1 MKKTLIPI
9 FLLLFVILGG
19 TYFVGEMTQKELYKQ
34 VKQSKTQLIQIE
46 LLSYQKSFFTANAE
60 MKLSIPV
67 KGQLPL
73 KILVNSDI
81 THYPYKAKAITHFS
95 LVDIKRDK
103 QLVTFFQTKDW
114 LTSQEEVNLF
124 GNVSGQV
131 QLVAGMFESES
142 ERLNIL
148 PLEVLYQYN
157 LSEKK
162 GTLEVDWAGFSGEIH
177 DQVFDVNTVSVNA
190 SFTKVNDSDLI
201 DYQYKAEIEEFK
213 FIQSPQHLS
222 MKAIELAGKNQA
234 GKDKLT
240 VNTDNTWKVKE
251 FQNGQQLFMNNHI
264 KLSLSE
270 LNLAALSKLKASIA
284 NPRLLLQ
291 ELTRLAS
298 LGGHINLQTLQSD
311 TPWGRV
317 DGQLIMDIQRGLAAT
332 EISNNPLSLIDYSNG
347 ELSLSLPQALLQQP
361 DVGNFVKMGIQSGV
375 LKKQQQQL
383 TLQASL
389 DRGELMINGQVIP
402 M

>member
-1 MKKTLIPI
+1 
-9 FLLLFVILGG
+9 
-19 TYFVGEMTQKELYKQ
+19 
-34 VKQSKTQLIQIE
+34 
-46 LLSYQKSFFTANAE
+46 
-60 MKLSIPV
+60 
-67 KGQLPL
+67 
-73 KILVNSDI
+73 
-81 THYPYKAKAITHFS
+81 
-95 LVDIKRDK
+95 
-103 QLVTFFQTKDW
+103 
-114 LTSQEEVNLF
+114 
-124 GNVSGQV
+124 
-131 QLVAGMFESES
+131 
-142 ERLNIL
+142 
-148 PLEVLYQYN
+148 
-157 LSEKK
+157 
-162 GTLEVDWAGFSGEIH
+162 
-177 DQVFDVNTVSVNA
+177 
-190 SFTKVNDSDLI
+190 VNDSDLI

-234 GKDKLT
+234 GKGKLT